1 MIGWSAS
8 QHIKLKFVDMI
19 GWSASM
25 QAEVRWN
32 DRVKRLA
39 KSAPAANCCRMR
51 CDENTMSNR
60 LNKWICY
67 LMLHSF
73 ASRISAAN
81 HRRLVNLIENT
92 ISNRLNKCSD
102 VTKTILTL
110 HVLWHQDILD
120 AIDARREISAA
131 NYGKPRQFQETCLTN
146 LRRQSPRRV
155 NLIENTMS
163 NRLNKWSVVSKAD
176 VRRSVFPRRSLH
188 AINASRQIST
198 ANYSKPFCEIRWAK
212 D

>member
-1 MIGWSAS
+1 
-8 QHIKLKFVDMI
+8 
-19 GWSASM
+19 
-25 QAEVRWN
+25 
-32 DRVKRLA
+32 
-39 KSAPAANCCRMR
+39 
-51 CDENTMSNR
+51 
-60 LNKWICY
+60 
-67 LMLHSF
+67 MLHSF

-110 HVLWHQDILD
+110 HVLWHQAILD

-163 NRLNKWSVVSKAD
+163 NRLNK
-176 VRRSVFPRRSLH
+176 
-188 AINASRQIST
+188 
-198 ANYSKPFCEIRWAK
+198 
-212 D
+212 